1 MFLKNLSN
9 EALLLNTKNLVVR
22 ERELLNQVLHHLR
35 EIESRRLY
43 ASLGFASLFDY
54 AVKELCYSASAAARR
69 INAMRLLKDLPAE
82 VEDALKD
89 GKLSLS
95 QLASVQVFLKH
106 EKNLQG
112 RVYSTDE
119 KLDLVTQ
126 LQGTSQREAEK
137 LLVSLSPDSTFK
149 HQERVRPVAQN
160 LSEFKTVISD
170 ELLKKL
176 ERVRELVAHR
186 TQSGQWSDVLEVMAD
201 KAIEALDPALV
212 KISNRKAKEKKL
224 NPSGVLSLA
233 PKPDAS
239 NLSSKAI
246 VSNSTP
252 KFASRYIS
260 KPLKKSIFQRAQGQ
274 CEFVEPRTHR
284 RCSCRSF
291 LQVDHITPLALGG
304 RSVADNLR
312 VLCRAHNIHAAV
324 QVLGPMKIEKYL
336 KPQN

>member
-54 AVKELCYSASAAARR
+54 AVRELCYSASAAARR
-69 INAMRLLKDLPAE
+69 INAMRLLKDLPPE
-82 VEDALKD
+82 VEDVLKD

-95 QLASVQVFLKH
+95 HLASVQVFLKH
-106 EKNLQG
+106 EKNQQG

-137 LLVSLSPDSTFK
+137 ILVSLSPDSTFK
-149 HQERVRPVAQN
+149 CQERVRPLAQN

-186 TQSGQWSDVLEVMAD
+186 TQSGHWSGVLEIMAD
-201 KAIEALDPALV
+201 LAIEALDPARV
-212 KISNRKAKEKKL
+212 KISNRKAKDKKL
-224 NPSGVLSLA
+224 KPSGVLS
-233 PKPDAS
+233 
-239 NLSSKAI
+239 
-246 VSNSTP
+246 STP
-252 KFASRYIS
+252 NLASRYIP
-260 KPLKKSIFQRAQGQ
+260 KPLKKSTFQRAQGQ
-274 CEFVEPRTHR
+274 CEFVEPRTQR
-284 RCSCRSF
+284 RWSLTS
-291 LQVDHITPLALGG
+291 DST
-304 RSVADNLR
+304 S
-312 VLCRAHNIHAAV
+312 
-324 QVLGPMKIEKYL
+324 
-336 KPQN
+336 